1 MREDVTAR
9 ACENFATPFY
19 LLDLEEFREQIR
31 NLQAVLGEQI
41 RLCYAVKANPFLI
54 RTAAGE
60 GLKLEVCSPG
70 ELAICERLGIS
81 MEQVVLS
88 GVYKEE
94 SGILELIRKKNGK
107 GVYTVESRAQF
118 EMLVRGA
125 RQIFKT
131 GQDGK
136 LRLMLRLTSGNQF
149 GMDKDLVQNLMQA
162 RELFSHVNIR
172 GIHYFSGTCKKIEKI
187 CRELEQLDAFL
198 LEAEEKTGCKAEE
211 LEYGPGLFAA
221 CFEGEEDRAAQELA
235 AICEKISAMRWKG
248 KVTLEMGRAF
258 TASCG
263 YYLTGVRDIKKNNG
277 VNYCIVDGGIHQ
289 LQYDGQIRGMFR
301 PGIRISPEHE
311 NEPARKWT
319 VCGSLCTANDILIQN
334 VTLQGL
340 RQGNVLIFENAGAYS
355 AMEGMALF
363 LSHELPK
370 IALYSQAEGWK
381 LVRREKPTYEWNM
394 AKEIGN
400 ENFDKYFNG
409 H

>member
-41 RLCYAVKANPFLI
+41 RLCYAVKVNPFLI

-149 GMDKDLVQNLMQA
+149 GLDEE
-162 RELFSHVNIR
+162 ELFRIIR
-172 GIHYFSGTCKKIEKI
+172 EHQQNPLLHIEGIQYYSGTQKKQKVME
-187 CRELEQLDAFL
+187 
-198 LEAEEKTGCKAEE
+198 EE
-211 LEYGPGLFAA
+211 LEYLDGFLGRL
-221 CFEGEEDRAAQELA
+221 
-235 AICEKISAMRWKG
+235 EKEYG
-248 KVTLEMGRAF
+248 
-258 TASCG
+258 
-263 YYLTGVRDIKKNNG
+263 
-277 VNYCIVDGGIHQ
+277 
-289 LQYDGQIRGMFR
+289 
-301 PGIRISPEHE
+301 
-311 NEPARKWT
+311 
-319 VCGSLCTANDILIQN
+319 
-334 VTLQGL
+334 
-340 RQGNVLIFENAGAYS
+340 
-355 AMEGMALF
+355 
-363 LSHELPK
+363 
-370 IALYSQAEGWK
+370 
-381 LVRREKPTYEWNM
+381 
-394 AKEIGN
+394 
-400 ENFDKYFNG
+400 
-409 H
+409 

>member
-1 MREDVTAR
+1 MRKDVTAR

-149 GMDKDLVQNLMQA
+149 GLDEE
-162 RELFSHVNIR
+162 ELFRIIR
-172 GIHYFSGTCKKIEKI
+172 EHQQNPLLHIEGIQYYSGTQKKQKVMEE
-187 CRELEQLDAFL
+187 ELEYLDGFL
-198 LEAEEKTGCKAEE
+198 GRLEKEYGYRPRM
-211 LEYGPGLFAA
+211 LEYGPGLSVSYFQKDPRIQP
-221 CFEGEEDRAAQELA
+221 GEQGRILKEALDRMEYSGE
-235 AICEKISAMRWKG
+235 I
-248 KVTLEMGRAF
+248 TLELGRYLA
-258 TASCG
+258 ASCG
-263 YYLTGVRDIKKNNG
+263 YYITRLVDEK
-277 VNYCIVDGGIHQ
+277 VNRQTAYGIVDGGIHHLNYYGQTMAMKLPFYRQ
-289 LQYDGQIRGMFR
+289 LDGKTCQERRQGR
-301 PGIRISPEHE
+301 LKEV
-311 NEPARKWT
+311 T
-319 VCGSLCTANDILIQN
+319 VCGALCTVSD
-334 VTLQGL
+334 
-340 RQGNVLIFENAGAYS
+340 VLAKRMPLYTPCTGDLLVFENAGAYS
-355 AMEGMALF
+355 ITEGIYLF
-363 LSHELPK
+363 LSRALPGVVFWSEK
-370 IALYSQAEGWK
+370 EG
-381 LVRREKPTYEWNM
+381 LRLARDIVETSLL
-394 AKEIGN
+394 
-400 ENFDKYFNG
+400 NG
-409 H
+409 ETH

>member
-94 SGILELIRKKNGK
+94 SGILGLIRKKNGK

-149 GMDKDLVQNLMQA
+149 GLDEE
-162 RELFSHVNIR
+162 ELFRIIR
-172 GIHYFSGTCKKIEKI
+172 EHQQNPLLHIEGIQYYSGTQKKQKVME
-187 CRELEQLDAFL
+187 
-198 LEAEEKTGCKAEE
+198 EE
-211 LEYGPGLFAA
+211 LEYLDGFLEDWKKSMDTGPVCWSMARDFLFHI
-221 CFEGEEDRAAQELA
+221 FRKTPGYSRGNREG
-235 AICEKISAMRWKG
+235 S
-248 KVTLEMGRAF
+248 
-258 TASCG
+258 
-263 YYLTGVRDIKKNNG
+263 
-277 VNYCIVDGGIHQ
+277 
-289 LQYDGQIRGMFR
+289 
-301 PGIRISPEHE
+301 
-311 NEPARKWT
+311 
-319 VCGSLCTANDILIQN
+319 
-334 VTLQGL
+334 
-340 RQGNVLIFENAGAYS
+340 
-355 AMEGMALF
+355 
-363 LSHELPK
+363 
-370 IALYSQAEGWK
+370 
-381 LVRREKPTYEWNM
+381 
-394 AKEIGN
+394 
-400 ENFDKYFNG
+400 
-409 H
+409 

>member
-149 GMDKDLVQNLMQA
+149 GLDEE
-162 RELFSHVNIR
+162 ELFRIIR
-172 GIHYFSGTCKKIEKI
+172 EHQQNPLLHIEGIQYYSGTQKKQKVMEE
-187 CRELEQLDAFL
+187 ELEYLDGFL
-198 LEAEEKTGCKAEE
+198 GRLEKEYGYRPRM
-211 LEYGPGLFAA
+211 LEYGPGLSVSYFQKDPRIQP
-221 CFEGEEDRAAQELA
+221 GEQGRILKEALDRMEYSGE
-235 AICEKISAMRWKG
+235 I
-248 KVTLEMGRAF
+248 TLELGRYLA
-258 TASCG
+258 ASCG
-263 YYLTGVRDIKKNNG
+263 YYITRLVDEK
-277 VNYCIVDGGIHQ
+277 VNRQTAYGIVDGGIHHLNYYGQTMAMKLPFYRQ
-289 LQYDGQIRGMFR
+289 LDGKTCQERRQGR
-301 PGIRISPEHE
+301 L
-311 NEPARKWT
+311 KKVT
-319 VCGSLCTANDILIQN
+319 VCGALCTVSD
-334 VTLQGL
+334 
-340 RQGNVLIFENAGAYS
+340 VLAKRMPLYTPCTGDLLVFENAGAYS
-355 AMEGMALF
+355 ITEGIYLF
-363 LSHELPK
+363 LSRALPGVVFWSEK
-370 IALYSQAEGWK
+370 EG
-381 LVRREKPTYEWNM
+381 LRLARDIVETSLL
-394 AKEIGN
+394 
-400 ENFDKYFNG
+400 NG
-409 H
+409 ETH

>member
-1 MREDVTAR
+1 MMDMDSLEYGIV
-9 ACENFATPFY
+9 NYSTPFY
-19 LLDLEEFREQIR
+19 VFDTDELTKRVKQFREITHKR
-31 NLQAVLGEQI
+31 AD
-41 RLCYAVKANPFLI
+41 LCFAMKANPFLVGPM
-54 RTAAGE
+54 AAMTDRI
-60 GLKLEVCSPG
+60 EVCSMG
-70 ELAICERLGIS
+70 EFRICQEAQIPVQKLVIS
-81 MEQVVLS
+81 GVLKKKEDFWQILNICGGGCLCSIESLSQMEQAAEWARKNRRKVSVL
-88 GVYKEE
+88 
-94 SGILELIRKKNGK
+94 
-107 GVYTVESRAQF
+107 
-118 EMLVRGA
+118 
-125 RQIFKT
+125 
-131 GQDGK
+131 
-136 LRLMLRLTSGNQF
+136 LRLTSGNQF

-172 GIHYFSGTCKKIEKI
+172 GIHYFSGTRKKIEKI

-221 CFEGEEDRAAQELA
+221 CFEGEEDRAADELA
-235 AICEKISAMRWKG
+235 VICEKISAMRWKG
-248 KVTLEMGRAF
+248 KFTLEMGRAF

-381 LVRREKPTYEWNM
+381 LIRGEKPTYEWNM
-394 AKEIGN
+394 AKEVGN